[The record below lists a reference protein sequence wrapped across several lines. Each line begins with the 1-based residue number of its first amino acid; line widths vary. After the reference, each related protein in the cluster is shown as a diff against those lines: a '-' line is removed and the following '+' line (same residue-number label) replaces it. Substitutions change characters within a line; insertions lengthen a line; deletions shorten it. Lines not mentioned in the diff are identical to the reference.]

1 MRAERIEWFDKR
13 NPFLPELV
21 ELMDLGVFLPLRIKD
36 DQNRQI
42 FVIRT
47 AAHDPKQHSQND
59 VFKVG
64 DVTRK
69 NAARHSNNSFM
80 SRYTSVLQIV

>member
-1 MRAERIEWFDKR
+1 MRAERNEWFDKR
-13 NPFLPELV
+13 NPFQPELV

-64 DVTRK
+64 VCK
-69 NAARHSNNSFM
+69 
-80 SRYTSVLQIV
+80 

>member
-1 MRAERIEWFDKR
+1 MRAERIEWFEKR
-13 NPFLPELV
+13 NPFQPELV
-21 ELMDLGVFLPLRIKD
+21 ELMDLGVFLPLRVKD

-47 AAHDPKQHSQND
+47 AAHDPKHHSIND

-64 DVTRK
+64 VC
-69 NAARHSNNSFM
+69 S
-80 SRYTSVLQIV
+80 